1 MKAVNFINTLFNLIH
16 ALSWQ
21 SKLFQYF
28 KFLINYNKIQMV
40 IAGSQVWS
48 FGRGVGPQ
56 AGTGNENF
64 HIENNKIRKFVI
76 KNQSSNERYD
86 VWRYVALTTMS
97 LASPQ
102 PLVPFLMPVFYLIT
116 NIIIFDTFT
125 LSATERLKSITF
137 RIISVNLKYRK
148 AHYHHRII

>member
-1 MKAVNFINTLFNLIH
+1 
-16 ALSWQ
+16 
-21 SKLFQYF
+21 
-28 KFLINYNKIQMV
+28 MV

-86 VWRYVALTTMS
+86 V
-97 LASPQ
+97 
-102 PLVPFLMPVFYLIT
+102 
-116 NIIIFDTFT
+116 
-125 LSATERLKSITF
+125 
-137 RIISVNLKYRK
+137 
-148 AHYHHRII
+148 